1 MLSLFRK
8 DRGFFDD
15 FFEDFNVFNPTTSTG
30 LMKTDIKETDQG
42 YELSVELPG
51 YAKDDVRV
59 SLDNGY
65 LMIEANKTQENEV
78 EDKDTKYIRKERYVG
93 TMKRSYYVGKMS
105 LEDIQGTFDKGI
117 LHIAIPKETKK
128 EPEKRYLEL
137 K

>member
-15 FFEDFNVFNPTTSTG
+15 FFDDFNVFGPNSSSN

-42 YELSVELPG
+42 YTLSVELPG
-51 YAKDDVRV
+51 YTKDDVRV
-59 SLDNGY
+59 SIEDGY
-65 LMIEANKTQENEV
+65 LLIEAHTKKDIAS
-78 EDKDTKYIRKERYVG
+78 EDKETKYIRKERYVG
-93 TMKRSYYVGKMS
+93 TMKRSYYVGH
-105 LEDIQGTFDKGI
+105 LDLDDIAGTFDNGI
-117 LHIAIPKETKK
+117 LHLNLPKEPTK